1 VLTAHHTVHTRACGQ
16 YGEQSAR
23 VNRASTADRQTDAQ
37 TERQTTHTER
47 ETHTERASAS
57 GNVLCSDCTVSVVRS
72 QCYHAMTM
80 TMTRPTPTCTHTSA
94 IDRLSL
100 SLSLSVCVATVARSL
115 CPLVGHAVR
124 WLGDRA
130 GPSWPVVP
138 SPYHPAQ
145 RAPARLVVSSV
156 SQPAGKHVSTVAL
169 GALTDVTRRDA
180 TALRYA
186 PPTLHHHRHCC
197 CCCC

>member
-1 VLTAHHTVHTRACGQ
+1 MISDTQRAVSCVCPPVQRMHCRRPALCPAVRLSVCLRVSAARACGQ

-100 SLSLSVCVATVARSL
+100 SLSLCVCGDGGSVAVPAGRPCRAVAR
-115 CPLVGHAVR
+115 
-124 WLGDRA
+124 
-130 GPSWPVVP
+130 
-138 SPYHPAQ
+138 
-145 RAPARLVVSSV
+145 
-156 SQPAGKHVSTVAL
+156 
-169 GALTDVTRRDA
+169 
-180 TALRYA
+180 
-186 PPTLHHHRHCC
+186 
-197 CCCC
+197 